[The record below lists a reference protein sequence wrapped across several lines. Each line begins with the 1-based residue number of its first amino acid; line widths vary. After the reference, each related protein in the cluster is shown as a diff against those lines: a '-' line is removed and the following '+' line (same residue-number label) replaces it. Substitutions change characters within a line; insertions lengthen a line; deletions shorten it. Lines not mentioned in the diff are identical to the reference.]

1 MKKAISIAV
10 CMAVSV
16 SVFVQ
21 SSAFAEEPVFSGEK
35 ETYIVLTE
43 TEKDG
48 KKIQSQFDGEILLGD
63 EAVSCE
69 LTEHQAE
76 RLEQQSGVIAV
87 SEDIILEGSGKKS
100 KKKLSAPAEQWNLE
114 AIGADNSE
122 AKPTGVKIEVLDS
135 GVSYTDDINIMGEVN
150 LVPGEEEV
158 SPMFVDANGHG
169 TGIAGLIGAKDN
181 KDGIKGVFP
190 EAEIYSVKAF
200 DENLK
205 SPLSRIVEGI
215 YWGIEND
222 MDIINMSFGTTV
234 NSAVLHQAI
243 KDAEAAGI
251 LLIAAAGNTEHQD
264 INYPAAYD
272 EVIAVGSINAEGK
285 LAELTSTGTEL
296 ELLAP
301 GEQVCTTG
309 LFYGTLGVSGTSI
322 ATAQVTGAAAM
333 LKAKDKTKSNDFIR
347 GLLKTSSKEVEGTNA
362 GLIDCEYAL
371 KIYDEYSKSYNKGEK
386 AVEKLENNEAVSDY
400 SDQADIVVEG
410 LWQAQTSLKKPL
422 SSTHGQLVKYA
433 VDKTTSKIS
442 TANLNYMA
450 RTANLAD
457 KPGKYSDTPM
467 FHGKAN
473 YVASLKFLWKYA
485 NLIGKGNTAAS
496 AAKTVK
502 SDIDKVKAYQS
513 TSDTMKREKNK
524 LKQGIESAEYMIK
537 EQTNYFKGKGTKLTA
552 TNKKFLL
559 MGFIMHLIGD
569 TYAHATIVPKYT
581 FNKVPKEDR
590 HYKVAKFSSDPDDHK
605 SRFGTDDFVATS
617 FYYSEKKKI
626 YEISKYDDAKKE
638 SEFNKRIEYLTQNAD
653 DYEGS
658 LDWGCLFKATD
669 LQFLTFRKIKFF
681 MKESS
686 NSRYEDN
693 VNFCPER
700 YRAAKSVSK
709 NYLNNYTKAFS
720 NILISKGN
728 VKLYKFDSYSER
740 I

>member
-10 CMAVSV
+10 CMAMSV

-21 SSAFAEEPVFSGEK
+21 SSAFADEPVFSGEK

-150 LVPGEEEV
+150 FVPGEKEV

-190 EAEIYSVKAF
+190 DAEIYSVKAF
-200 DENLK
+200 EEDLK

-234 NSAVLHQAI
+234 NSAVLHQAV
-243 KDAEAAGI
+243 KDAESAGI

-309 LFYGTLGVSGTSI
+309 LFYGTIGVSGTSI

-371 KIYDEYSKSYNKGEK
+371 EIYDEYSKSYTKDEK
-386 AVEKLENNEAVSDY
+386 AVEKLENNETVSDY

-410 LWQAQTSLKKPL
+410 LWSTGKHTELIDYANLETSKL
-422 SSTHGQLVKYA
+422 SSSDISLIAKIATWCDDKWRIGGKTPCNAVHGSANYVFTLKYLWNFAKKIETTPTSTLVADASYAASAYALSFVDRTKFSKDEDEKLKQLAKRTQELINNYGGSKNGRGRRNLVFGFIFHLLGDTFAHRTIVPTYTINSMTTTRKDSTSY
-433 VDKTTSKIS
+433 TSKNARFGTNDFT
-442 TANLNYMA
+442 TANL
-450 RTANLAD
+450 TTL
-457 KPGKYSDTPM
+457 
-467 FHGKAN
+467 
-473 YVASLKFLWKYA
+473 
-485 NLIGKGNTAAS
+485 
-496 AAKTVK
+496 
-502 SDIDKVKAYQS
+502 
-513 TSDTMKREKNK
+513 
-524 LKQGIESAEYMIK
+524 
-537 EQTNYFKGKGTKLTA
+537 
-552 TNKKFLL
+552 
-559 MGFIMHLIGD
+559 
-569 TYAHATIVPKYT
+569 
-581 FNKVPKEDR
+581 
-590 HYKVAKFSSDPDDHK
+590 K
-605 SRFGTDDFVATS
+605 SRVNGVN
-617 FYYSEKKKI
+617 I
-626 YEISKYDDAKKE
+626 
-638 SEFNKRIEYLTQNAD
+638 EFCGIFNLGGKRSAY
-653 DYEGS
+653 
-658 LDWGCLFKATD
+658 
-669 LQFLTFRKIKFF
+669 
-681 MKESS
+681 
-686 NSRYEDN
+686 
-693 VNFCPER
+693 
-700 YRAAKSVSK
+700 
-709 NYLNNYTKAFS
+709 
-720 NILISKGN
+720 
-728 VKLYKFDSYSER
+728 
-740 I
+740 

>member
-76 RLEQQSGVIAV
+76 KLEQQSGVIAV
-87 SEDIILEGSGKKS
+87 SEDIILEGSGNKS

-190 EAEIYSVKAF
+190 DADIYSVKAF

-309 LFYGTLGVSGTSI
+309 LFYGTIGVSGTSI

-371 KIYDEYSKSYNKGEK
+371 EIYDEYLKSYTKGEK
-386 AVEKLENNEAVSDY
+386 AVKKLENNEAVPDY

-410 LWQAQTSLKKPL
+410 LWSASEHEVIVKGVSKNLGISQAN
-422 SSTHGQLVKYA
+422 
-433 VDKTTSKIS
+433 I
-442 TANLNYMA
+442 NYMA
-450 RTANLAD
+450 KTAKLAD
-457 KPGKYSDTPM
+457 RGIHGEKEIKNYGKVKA
-467 FHGKAN
+467 FHGKEN
-473 YVASLKFLWKYA
+473 YIASLKYLWKYA
-485 NLIGKGNTAAS
+485 NLIGQGKSYADAKSITKTA
-496 AAKTVK
+496 
-502 SDIDKVKAYQS
+502 IDKSKVHKDDKHDIKLAINATEYMLKEQNKACN
-513 TSDTMKREKNK
+513 NK
-524 LKQGIESAEYMIK
+524 LDK
-537 EQTNYFKGKGTKLTA
+537 
-552 TNKKFLL
+552 TNKKFLV

-569 TYAHATIVPKYT
+569 TYAHSTIVPKYVLT
-581 FNKVPKEDR
+581 GEVKKAKYSTNNASHDARLGKNDFRNDDAY
-590 HYKVAKFSSDPDDHK
+590 YK
-605 SRFGTDDFVATS
+605 
-617 FYYSEKKKI
+617 
-626 YEISKYDDAKKE
+626 EISNEKNFNNKIKLIAENDSSTKYTKIGWKCLKE
-638 SEFNKRIEYLTQNAD
+638 TVNNQTLI
-653 DYEGS
+653 
-658 LDWGCLFKATD
+658 
-669 LQFLTFRKIKFF
+669 FRRIKFF
-681 MKESS
+681 MSKSS
-686 NSRYEDN
+686 NSKYEDN
-693 VNFCPER
+693 IKFCSER
-700 YRAAKSVSK
+700 YSKAKSVSK
-709 NYLNNYTKAFS
+709 EYLKNYKKAFS
-720 NILISKGN
+720 NILISKGK
-728 VKLYKFDSYSER
+728 VKLYDFDTYKNQL
-740 I
+740 

>member
-48 KKIQSQFDGEILLGD
+48 KKIQSQFNGEILLGD

-100 KKKLSAPAEQWNLE
+100 KKKLSAPAKQWNLE

-135 GVSYTDDINIMGEVN
+135 GVSYTDDINIMAEVN

-190 EAEIYSVKAF
+190 DAEIYSVKAF

-243 KDAEAAGI
+243 KDAESAGI

-309 LFYGTLGVSGTSI
+309 LFYGTIGVSGTSI

-371 KIYDEYSKSYNKGEK
+371 EIYDEYSRSYTKGEK
-386 AVEKLENNEAVSDY
+386 AVERLENNEAVPDY

-410 LWQAQTSLKKPL
+410 LWSASEHEVIVKNVSKNSGISQAN
-422 SSTHGQLVKYA
+422 
-433 VDKTTSKIS
+433 I
-442 TANLNYMA
+442 NYMA
-450 RTANLAD
+450 ITAKLAD
-457 KPGKYSDTPM
+457 RGIHGEKEIKNYGKVKA
-467 FHGKAN
+467 FHGKEN
-473 YVASLKFLWKYA
+473 YIASLKYLWKYA
-485 NLIGKGNTAAS
+485 NLIGQGKSYADAKSITKTA
-496 AAKTVK
+496 
-502 SDIDKVKAYQS
+502 IDKSKVDKDDKHDIKVAINATEYMLKEQNKAYS
-513 TSDTMKREKNK
+513 NK
-524 LKQGIESAEYMIK
+524 LDK
-537 EQTNYFKGKGTKLTA
+537 
-552 TNKKFLL
+552 TNKKFLV

-569 TYAHATIVPKYT
+569 TYAHSTIVPKYVLT
-581 FNKVPKEDR
+581 GEVKKAKYSTNNASHDARLGKNDFNN
-590 HYKVAKFSSDPDDHK
+590 DD
-605 SRFGTDDFVATS
+605 V
-617 FYYSEKKKI
+617 YYKKI
-626 YEISKYDDAKKE
+626 SNEKNFTDQIKSIAENDSAKKYGKNIGWKCLKKTINDQTLI
-638 SEFNKRIEYLTQNAD
+638 FRRIKL
-653 DYEGS
+653 
-658 LDWGCLFKATD
+658 
-669 LQFLTFRKIKFF
+669 F

-686 NSRYEDN
+686 NSKYEDN
-693 VNFCPER
+693 IKFCSER
-700 YRAAKSVSK
+700 YSKAKSVSK
-709 NYLNNYTKAFS
+709 EYLKNYKKAFS
-720 NILISKGN
+720 NILISKDY
-728 VKLYKFDSYSER
+728 VKLYQFSVYKKQL
-740 I
+740 

>member
-10 CMAVSV
+10 CMAMSV

-21 SSAFAEEPVFSGEK
+21 SSAFADEPVFSGEK
-35 ETYIVLTE
+35 ENYIVLTE

-63 EAVSCE
+63 EAVSCA

-87 SEDIILEGSGKKS
+87 SEDIILEGSEKKS

-122 AKPTGVKIEVLDS
+122 AKPSGIKIEVLDS

-190 EAEIYSVKAF
+190 DAEIYSVKAF

-243 KDAEAAGI
+243 KDAESAGI

-309 LFYGTLGVSGTSI
+309 LFYGTIGVSGTSI

-362 GLIDCEYAL
+362 GLVDCEYAL
-371 KIYDEYSKSYNKGEK
+371 EIYDEYSRSYTKGEK
-386 AVEKLENNEAVSDY
+386 AVEKLENNEAVPDY

-410 LWQAQTSLKKPL
+410 LWSRSMHDEIISDAAGGESYDIPAKYFTLV
-422 SSTHGQLVKYA
+422 STICNDC
-433 VDKTTSKIS
+433 DKT
-442 TANLNYMA
+442 Y
-450 RTANLAD
+450 
-457 KPGKYSDTPM
+457 
-467 FHGKAN
+467 KAN
-473 YVASLKFLWKYA
+473 SQYGSCLHGGRNYYATLKFLWAFAKK
-485 NLIGKGNTAAS
+485 INTTS
-496 AAKTVK
+496 SISKT
-502 SDIDKVKAYQS
+502 KVKQYKTECLNLFNKDKFIAAWNY
-513 TSDTMKREKNK
+513 DTNMANTDYNCLVKLANITETVVNKHMNDSILKSKNK
-524 LKQGIESAEYMIK
+524 KYIVFGL
-537 EQTNYFKGKGTKLTA
+537 
-552 TNKKFLL
+552 
-559 MGFIMHLIGD
+559 IMHVLGD
-569 TYAHATIVPKYT
+569 VTAHRTIVPKCMT
-581 FNKVPKEDR
+581 KNATKNFSNKNAFDLR
-590 HYKVAKFSSDPDDHK
+590 DFSAANWTKLVDAVNEQ
-605 SRFGTDDFVATS
+605 RIDFTS
-617 FYYSEKKKI
+617 
-626 YEISKYDDAKKE
+626 ISGWGLM
-638 SEFNKRIEYLTQNAD
+638 SNHVEY
-653 DYEGS
+653 
-658 LDWGCLFKATD
+658 
-669 LQFLTFRKIKFF
+669 
-681 MKESS
+681 SS
-686 NSRYEDN
+686 NNAKYEDN
-693 VNFCPER
+693 IKVIENRWLFSQTMVDYFLR
-700 YRAAKSVSK
+700 YFK
-709 NYLNNYTKAFS
+709 
-720 NILISKGN
+720 KGF
-728 VKLYKFDSYSER
+728 KIDIFDSFYKNVDL
-740 I
+740 INMNIYKNAL

>member
-190 EAEIYSVKAF
+190 DAEIYSVKAF

-243 KDAEAAGI
+243 KDAESAGI

-309 LFYGTLGVSGTSI
+309 LFYGTIGVSGTSI

-371 KIYDEYSKSYNKGEK
+371 EIYDEYSKSYTKGEK
-386 AVEKLENNEAVSDY
+386 AVEKLENNEAVPDY

-410 LWQAQTSLKKPL
+410 LWSASEHEVIVKNVTNKSGISQTN
-422 SSTHGQLVKYA
+422 
-433 VDKTTSKIS
+433 I
-442 TANLNYMA
+442 NYMA
-450 RTANLAD
+450 KTAKLAD
-457 KPGKYSDTPM
+457 RGIHGEKEIKNYGTVKA
-467 FHGKAN
+467 FHGKEN
-473 YVASLKFLWKYA
+473 YIASLKYLWKYA
-485 NLIGKGNTAAS
+485 NLIGQGKSYADAKSITKTA
-496 AAKTVK
+496 
-502 SDIDKVKAYQS
+502 IDKSKVDKDDKHDIKVAI
-513 TSDTMKREKNK
+513 NA
-524 LKQGIESAEYMIK
+524 AEYMLK
-537 EQTNYFKGKGTKLTA
+537 EQNKAYNNKLDK
-552 TNKKFLL
+552 TNKKFLV

-569 TYAHATIVPKYT
+569 IYAHSAIVPKYVLDKAGNSAKNST
-581 FNKVPKEDR
+581 DSTSYDARLGKNDFRNDDAY
-590 HYKVAKFSSDPDDHK
+590 YK
-605 SRFGTDDFVATS
+605 
-617 FYYSEKKKI
+617 
-626 YEISKYDDAKKE
+626 EISNEKDFNNKIKSIAENDSSTKYTKIGWKCLKE
-638 SEFNKRIEYLTQNAD
+638 TVNNQTLI
-653 DYEGS
+653 
-658 LDWGCLFKATD
+658 
-669 LQFLTFRKIKFF
+669 FRRVKFF
-681 MKESS
+681 MSKSS
-686 NSRYEDN
+686 NSKYEDN
-693 VNFCPER
+693 IKFCEER
-700 YRAAKSVSK
+700 YRIAKKVSK
-709 NYLNNYTKAFS
+709 NYISKYKQAFS
-720 NILISKGN
+720 NILESKGN
-728 VKLYKFDSYSER
+728 VKLYKFSTYKER

>member
-10 CMAVSV
+10 CMAMSV

-21 SSAFAEEPVFSGEK
+21 SSAFADEPVFSGEK
-35 ETYIVLTE
+35 ENYIVLTE

-76 RLEQQSGVIAV
+76 KLEQQSGVIAV

-190 EAEIYSVKAF
+190 DAEIYSVKAF

-243 KDAEAAGI
+243 KDAEATGI

-272 EVIAVGSINAEGK
+272 EVIAVGAINAEGK

-309 LFYGTLGVSGTSI
+309 LFYGTIGVSGTSI

-371 KIYDEYSKSYNKGEK
+371 EIYDEYSKSYTKGEK

-410 LWQAQTSLKKPL
+410 LWSASEHEVIVKSVSKNSGISQAN
-422 SSTHGQLVKYA
+422 
-433 VDKTTSKIS
+433 I
-442 TANLNYMA
+442 NYMA
-450 RTANLAD
+450 KTSKLAD
-457 KPGKYSDTPM
+457 RTKKYKDTDV
-467 FHGKAN
+467 FHGKSN
-473 YVASLKFLWKYA
+473 YVMSLKFLWKYA

-502 SDIDKVKAYQS
+502 ADIDKVKAYQS
-513 TSDTMKREKNK
+513 TSDTMINEKNN
-524 LKQGIESAEYMIK
+524 LKQGIDSAEYMIK
-537 EQTNYFKGKGTKLTA
+537 EQTNYFKGKGIKLTA
-552 TNKKFLL
+552 TNKKFLV

-590 HYKVAKFSSDPDDHK
+590 HYKVAKFSNDPDDHK
-605 SRFGTDDFVATS
+605 SRFGMNEFVATKF
-617 FYYSEKKKI
+617 FYEVKKSVYDDPMISSDEKALEFNNRIKKI
-626 YEISKYDDAKKE
+626 
-638 SEFNKRIEYLTQNAD
+638 TQNAHKTEYD
-653 DYEGS
+653 NK

-669 LQFLTFRKIKFF
+669 LQVLTFRKIKFY

-686 NSRYEDN
+686 NSR
-693 VNFCPER
+693 
-700 YRAAKSVSK
+700 
-709 NYLNNYTKAFS
+709 
-720 NILISKGN
+720 
-728 VKLYKFDSYSER
+728 
-740 I
+740 

>member
-21 SSAFAEEPVFSGEK
+21 SSAFADEPVFSGEK
-35 ETYIVLTE
+35 ENYIVLTE

-76 RLEQQSGVIAV
+76 KLEQQSGVIAV

-190 EAEIYSVKAF
+190 DAEIYSVQTF

-215 YWGIEND
+215 YLGIENG

-243 KDAEAAGI
+243 KDAEEAGI

-309 LFYGTLGVSGTSI
+309 LFYGTIGVSGTSI

-347 GLLKTSSKEVEGTNA
+347 GLLKTSSKEVDGTNA

-371 KIYDEYSKSYNKGEK
+371 EIYDEYSKSYTKGEK

-410 LWQAQTSLKKPL
+410 LWSASEHEVIVKNVTNKSGISQAN
-422 SSTHGQLVKYA
+422 
-433 VDKTTSKIS
+433 I
-442 TANLNYMA
+442 NYMA
-450 RTANLAD
+450 RTSKLAD
-457 KPGKYSDTPM
+457 RTKKYKDTDV
-467 FHGKAN
+467 FHGKSN
-473 YVASLKFLWKYA
+473 YVMSLKILWKYA

-502 SDIDKVKAYQS
+502 ADIDKVKAYQS
-513 TSDTMKREKNK
+513 NSDTMTREKNK
-524 LKQGIESAEYMIK
+524 LKQGIDSAEYMIK
-537 EQTNYFKGKGTKLTA
+537 EQTNYFKGKGIKLTA
-552 TNKKFLL
+552 TNKKFLV

-590 HYKVAKFSSDPDDHK
+590 HYKVAKFSNDPDDHK
-605 SRFGTDDFVATS
+605 SRFGMNEFVATNF
-617 FYYSEKKKI
+617 FYEVKKSVYNDPMISSDEK
-626 YEISKYDDAKKE
+626 A
-638 SEFNKRIEYLTQNAD
+638 SEFNDRIEKINENAHD
-653 DYEGS
+653 RKYKNK
-658 LDWGCLFKATD
+658 LDWGCLFKATE
-669 LQFLTFRKIKFF
+669 LQVLTFRKIKFYMIDSF
-681 MKESS
+681 NDK
-686 NSRYEDN
+686 NGRYEDN
-693 VNFCPER
+693 INFCPER

-709 NYLNNYTKAFS
+709 NYLNQYTKAFN
-720 NILISKGN
+720 NILISKGY
-728 VKLYKFDSYSER
+728 VKLYKFDSYKDR
-740 I
+740 K

>member
-1 MKKAISIAV
+1 MKKAMSIAV

-16 SVFVQ
+16 SVFAK
-21 SSAFAEEPVFSGEK
+21 SSAFADEPVFSGEK

-76 RLEQQSGVIAV
+76 KLEQRSGVIAV
-87 SEDIILEGSGKKS
+87 SEDIILEGSGRKS
-100 KKKLSAPAEQWNLE
+100 KKKLYAEQWNLE
-114 AIGADNSE
+114 AIGAEDNKLKSS
-122 AKPTGVKIEVLDS
+122 GVKIEVLDS
-135 GVSYTDDINIMGEVN
+135 GVSYTDDLNIMAEVN

-190 EAEIYSVKAF
+190 DAEIYSVKAF

-205 SPLSRIVEGI
+205 SPLSRIVEGV

-272 EVIAVGSINAEGK
+272 EVIAVGSINAEGE

-309 LFYGTLGVSGTSI
+309 LFYGTIGVSGTSI

-333 LKAKDKTKSNDFIR
+333 LKSKDKTKSNDFIR

-371 KIYDEYSKSYNKGEK
+371 EIYDEYAKNYTKGEK
-386 AVEKLENNEAVSDY
+386 AVEKLENNEAVPDY
-400 SDQADIVVEG
+400 STQADIVVEG
-410 LWQAQTSLKKPL
+410 LWSGKKHETTIREGNKLSEKTISESNIRLMAKTAKEADTVFGSKVKNQEYNLK
-422 SSTHGQLVKYA
+422 
-433 VDKTTSKIS
+433 
-442 TANLNYMA
+442 NL
-450 RTANLAD
+450 
-457 KPGKYSDTPM
+457 
-467 FHGKAN
+467 HGKNN
-473 YVASLKFLWKYA
+473 YVASLKFLWLFAK
-485 NLIGKGNTAAS
+485 NLGNKQTTS
-496 AAKTVK
+496 NAKSK
-502 SDIDKVKAYQS
+502 ALNSLPKDLQNDK
-513 TSDTMKREKNK
+513 MKNMANK
-524 LKQGIESAEYMIK
+524 LATYINNNTNAKEYS
-537 EQTNYFKGKGTKLTA
+537 
-552 TNKKFLL
+552 KKKYLI
-559 MGFIMHLIGD
+559 MGFACHLIGD
-569 TYAHATIVPKYT
+569 TYAHRAIVPKKT
-581 FNKVPKEDR
+581 VASVGNNKTNSKFGKSHFKSNTSAEFTNSNLKACAKNPND
-590 HYKVAKFSSDPDDHK
+590 KVKK
-605 SRFGTDDFVATS
+605 
-617 FYYSEKKKI
+617 SEKYRCWQAFSKTVNLGVMEFIDIKFYMKENINLPSTI
-626 YEISKYDDAKKE
+626 YEDDPAFCKYRYDDSILAINGFFDVFSGSFDELILYPAYGTVLNHYYGYIQDTGIKTTHTTKKE
-638 SEFNKRIEYLTQNAD
+638 WA
-653 DYEGS
+653 
-658 LDWGCLFKATD
+658 
-669 LQFLTFRKIKFF
+669 KIST
-681 MKESS
+681 MDS
-686 NSRYEDN
+686 NP
-693 VNFCPER
+693 V
-700 YRAAKSVSK
+700 
-709 NYLNNYTKAFS
+709 
-720 NILISKGN
+720 
-728 VKLYKFDSYSER
+728 
-740 I
+740 

>member
-1 MKKAISIAV
+1 MKRAISIAV

-35 ETYIVLTE
+35 ESYIVLTE

-76 RLEQQSGVIAV
+76 KLEQQSGVIAV

-135 GVSYTDDINIMGEVN
+135 GVSYTDDINIMCEVN

-190 EAEIYSVKAF
+190 DAEIYSVKAF
-200 DENLK
+200 DEDLK

-234 NSAVLHQAI
+234 NSAVLHQAV
-243 KDAEAAGI
+243 KDAESAGI

-309 LFYGTLGVSGTSI
+309 LFYGTIGVSGTSI

-371 KIYDEYSKSYNKGEK
+371 EIYDEYSKSYTKGEK
-386 AVEKLENNEAVSDY
+386 AVKKLENNEAVPDY

-410 LWQAQTSLKKPL
+410 LWSASEHEVIVKSVSKNSGISQAN
-422 SSTHGQLVKYA
+422 
-433 VDKTTSKIS
+433 I
-442 TANLNYMA
+442 NYMA
-450 RTANLAD
+450 KTSKLAD
-457 KPGKYSDTPM
+457 RTKKYKDTDV
-467 FHGKAN
+467 FHGKSN
-473 YVASLKFLWKYA
+473 YVMSLKFLWKYA

-502 SDIDKVKAYQS
+502 ADIDKVKAYQS
-513 TSDTMKREKNK
+513 TSDTMINEKNN
-524 LKQGIESAEYMIK
+524 LKQGIDSAEYMIK
-537 EQTNYFKGKGTKLTA
+537 EQTNYFKGKGIKLTA
-552 TNKKFLL
+552 TNKKFLV

-590 HYKVAKFSSDPDDHK
+590 HYKVAKFSNDPDDHK
-605 SRFGTDDFVATS
+605 SRFGMNEFVATKF
-617 FYYSEKKKI
+617 FYEVKKSVYDDHMISSDEKALEFNNRIKKI
-626 YEISKYDDAKKE
+626 
-638 SEFNKRIEYLTQNAD
+638 TQNAHKSEYD
-653 DYEGS
+653 NK
-658 LDWGCLFKATD
+658 LDWGSLFKATD
-669 LQFLTFRKIKFF
+669 LQVLTFRKIKFY

-686 NSRYEDN
+686 NSR
-693 VNFCPER
+693 
-700 YRAAKSVSK
+700 
-709 NYLNNYTKAFS
+709 
-720 NILISKGN
+720 
-728 VKLYKFDSYSER
+728 
-740 I
+740 

>member
-10 CMAVSV
+10 CMAMSV

-21 SSAFAEEPVFSGEK
+21 SSAFADEPVFSGEK
-35 ETYIVLTE
+35 ENYIVLTE

-76 RLEQQSGVIAV
+76 KLEQQSGVIAV

-190 EAEIYSVKAF
+190 DAEIYSVKAF
-200 DENLK
+200 DEDLK

-243 KDAEAAGI
+243 KDAESAGI

-309 LFYGTLGVSGTSI
+309 LFYGTIGVSGTSI

-371 KIYDEYSKSYNKGEK
+371 EIYDEYSKSYTKGEK
-386 AVEKLENNEAVSDY
+386 AVEKLENNEAVPDY

-410 LWQAQTSLKKPL
+410 LWSASEHEVIVKNVSKNSGISQAN
-422 SSTHGQLVKYA
+422 
-433 VDKTTSKIS
+433 I
-442 TANLNYMA
+442 NYMA
-450 RTANLAD
+450 ITAKLAD
-457 KPGKYSDTPM
+457 RGIHGEKEIKNYGKVKA
-467 FHGKAN
+467 FHGKEN
-473 YVASLKFLWKYA
+473 YIASLKYLWKYA
-485 NLIGKGNTAAS
+485 NLIGQGKSYADAKSITKTA
-496 AAKTVK
+496 
-502 SDIDKVKAYQS
+502 IDKSKVDKDDKHDIKVAINATEYMLKEQNKAYS
-513 TSDTMKREKNK
+513 NK
-524 LKQGIESAEYMIK
+524 LDK
-537 EQTNYFKGKGTKLTA
+537 
-552 TNKKFLL
+552 TNKKFLV

-569 TYAHATIVPKYT
+569 TYAHSTIVPKYVLT
-581 FNKVPKEDR
+581 GEVKKAKYSTNNASHDARLGKNDFNN
-590 HYKVAKFSSDPDDHK
+590 DD
-605 SRFGTDDFVATS
+605 V
-617 FYYSEKKKI
+617 YYKKI
-626 YEISKYDDAKKE
+626 SNEKNFTDQIKSIAENDSAKKYGKNIGWKCLKKTINDQTLI
-638 SEFNKRIEYLTQNAD
+638 FRRIKL
-653 DYEGS
+653 
-658 LDWGCLFKATD
+658 
-669 LQFLTFRKIKFF
+669 F

-686 NSRYEDN
+686 NSKYEDN
-693 VNFCPER
+693 IKFCSER
-700 YRAAKSVSK
+700 YSKAKSVSK
-709 NYLNNYTKAFS
+709 EYLKNYKKAFS
-720 NILISKGN
+720 NILISKDY
-728 VKLYKFDSYSER
+728 VKLYQFSVYKKQL
-740 I
+740 

>member
-16 SVFVQ
+16 SVFAQ
-21 SSAFAEEPVFSGEK
+21 SSAFADEPVFSGEK

-76 RLEQQSGVIAV
+76 KLEQQSGIIAV
-87 SEDIILEGSGKKS
+87 SEDIILEGSVRKS
-100 KKKLSAPAEQWNLE
+100 KKKLSAEQWNLE
-114 AIGADNSE
+114 AIGADNSK
-122 AKPTGVKIEVLDS
+122 AKPSGVKIEVLDS
-135 GVSYTDDINIMGEVN
+135 GVSYTDDINIMAEVN
-150 LVPGEEEV
+150 FVPNEEEV

-190 EAEIYSVKAF
+190 DAEIYSVKAF

-205 SPLSRIVEGI
+205 SPLSRIVEGV

-309 LFYGTLGVSGTSI
+309 LFYGTIGVSGTSI

-362 GLIDCEYAL
+362 GLIDCEYAFE
-371 KIYDEYSKSYNKGEK
+371 IYDEYAKTYTKGEK
-386 AVEKLENNEAVSDY
+386 TVEKLENNEAVPDY
-400 SDQADIVVEG
+400 STQADIVVEG
-410 LWQAQTSLKKPL
+410 LWQAQTSLKNPL

-457 KPGKYSDTPM
+457 KPEKYKGTDA

-502 SDIDKVKAYQS
+502 ADIDKVKAYQS
-513 TSDTMKREKNK
+513 ASDTMKNEKNN

-552 TNKKFLL
+552 TNKKFLV

-581 FNKVPKEDR
+581 LNKVPKEDR
-590 HYKVAKFSSDPDDHK
+590 HYKKVKYSTNDTSYDARLGS
-605 SRFGTDDFVATS
+605 DDFKNDKA
-617 FYYSEKKKI
+617 YYKNKSNDQIIDIAQHADKYKKHI
-626 YEISKYDDAKKE
+626 GWNCLKKA
-638 SEFNKRIEYLTQNAD
+638 IDL
-653 DYEGS
+653 
-658 LDWGCLFKATD
+658 KA
-669 LQFLTFRKIKFF
+669 LTFRKIKFY
-681 MKESS
+681 MINSS
-686 NSRYEDN
+686 NSKYEDN
-693 VNFCPER
+693 IKFCEER
-700 YRAAKSVSK
+700 YRIAKKVSTA
-709 NYLNNYTKAFS
+709 YLNQYTKAFDDK
-720 NILISKGN
+720 NIILISKGN
-728 VKLYKFDSYSER
+728 VKLYKFDSYKDR
-740 I
+740 K

>member
-10 CMAVSV
+10 CMAMSV

-21 SSAFAEEPVFSGEK
+21 SSAFADEPVFSGEK
-35 ETYIVLTE
+35 ENYIVLTE

-76 RLEQQSGVIAV
+76 KLEQQSGVIAV

-190 EAEIYSVKAF
+190 DAEIYSVKAF

-243 KDAEAAGI
+243 KDAEATGI

-272 EVIAVGSINAEGK
+272 EVIAVGAINAEGK

-309 LFYGTLGVSGTSI
+309 LFYGTIGVSGTSI

-371 KIYDEYSKSYNKGEK
+371 EIYDEYSKSYTKGEK

-410 LWQAQTSLKKPL
+410 LWSASEHEVIVKNVTNKSGISQTN
-422 SSTHGQLVKYA
+422 
-433 VDKTTSKIS
+433 I
-442 TANLNYMA
+442 NYMA
-450 RTANLAD
+450 KTAKLAD
-457 KPGKYSDTPM
+457 RGIHGEKEIKNYGTVKA
-467 FHGKAN
+467 FHGKEN
-473 YVASLKFLWKYA
+473 YIASLKYLWKYA
-485 NLIGKGNTAAS
+485 NLIGQGKSYADAKSITKTA
-496 AAKTVK
+496 
-502 SDIDKVKAYQS
+502 IDKSKVDKDDKHDIKVAI
-513 TSDTMKREKNK
+513 NA
-524 LKQGIESAEYMIK
+524 AEYMLK
-537 EQTNYFKGKGTKLTA
+537 EQNKAYNNKLDK
-552 TNKKFLL
+552 TNKKFLV

-569 TYAHATIVPKYT
+569 IYAHSAIVPKYVLDKAGNSAKNST
-581 FNKVPKEDR
+581 DSTSYDARLGKNDFRNDDEY
-590 HYKVAKFSSDPDDHK
+590 YK
-605 SRFGTDDFVATS
+605 
-617 FYYSEKKKI
+617 
-626 YEISKYDDAKKE
+626 EISNEIDFNNKIKSIAENDSSTKYTKIGWKCLKE
-638 SEFNKRIEYLTQNAD
+638 TVNNQTLI
-653 DYEGS
+653 
-658 LDWGCLFKATD
+658 
-669 LQFLTFRKIKFF
+669 FRRVKFF
-681 MKESS
+681 MSKSS
-686 NSRYEDN
+686 NSKYEDN
-693 VNFCPER
+693 IKFCEER
-700 YRAAKSVSK
+700 YRIAKKVSK
-709 NYLNNYTKAFS
+709 NYISKYKQAFS
-720 NILISKGN
+720 NILESKGN
-728 VKLYKFDSYSER
+728 VKLYKFSTYKER

>member
-1 MKKAISIAV
+1 MKRAINIAV
-10 CMAVSV
+10 CMAMSV

-21 SSAFAEEPVFSGEK
+21 SSAFADEPVFSGEK
-35 ETYIVLTE
+35 ENYIVLTE

-181 KDGIKGVFP
+181 QDGIKGVFP
-190 EAEIYSVKAF
+190 DAEIYSVKAF
-200 DENLK
+200 DEDLK

-234 NSAVLHQAI
+234 NSAVLHQAV
-243 KDAEAAGI
+243 KDAESAGI

-309 LFYGTLGVSGTSI
+309 LFYGTIGVSGTSI

-371 KIYDEYSKSYNKGEK
+371 EIYDEYSKSYTKGEK
-386 AVEKLENNEAVSDY
+386 AVEKLENNEAVPDY

-410 LWQAQTSLKKPL
+410 LWKASEHEVIVKGVTKNSGISQANINYMPK
-422 SSTHGQLVKYA
+422 
-433 VDKTTSKIS
+433 TSK
-442 TANLNYMA
+442 
-450 RTANLAD
+450 LAD
-457 KPGKYSDTPM
+457 RTKKYKDTDV
-467 FHGKAN
+467 FHGKSN
-473 YVASLKFLWKYA
+473 YVMSLKFLWKYA

-502 SDIDKVKAYQS
+502 ADIDKVKAYQS
-513 TSDTMKREKNK
+513 TSDTMINEKNN
-524 LKQGIESAEYMIK
+524 LKQGIDSAEYMIK
-537 EQTNYFKGKGTKLTA
+537 EQTNYFKGKGIKLTA
-552 TNKKFLL
+552 TNKKFLV

-590 HYKVAKFSSDPDDHK
+590 HYKVAKFSNDPDDHK
-605 SRFGTDDFVATS
+605 SRFGMNEFVATKF
-617 FYYSEKKKI
+617 FYEVKKSVYDDPMISSDEKALEFNNRIKKI
-626 YEISKYDDAKKE
+626 
-638 SEFNKRIEYLTQNAD
+638 TQNAHKTEYD
-653 DYEGS
+653 NK

-669 LQFLTFRKIKFF
+669 LQVLTFRKIKFY

-709 NYLNNYTKAFS
+709 NYLNNYAKAFS
-720 NILISKGN
+720 NILISKGS
-728 VKLYKFDSYSER
+728 VKLYKFDSYKDR
-740 I
+740 K

>member
-10 CMAVSV
+10 CMAMSV

-21 SSAFAEEPVFSGEK
+21 SSAFADEPVFSGEK
-35 ETYIVLTE
+35 ENYIVLTE

-76 RLEQQSGVIAV
+76 KLEQQSGVIAV

-190 EAEIYSVKAF
+190 DAEIYSVKAF

-243 KDAEAAGI
+243 KDAEATGI

-272 EVIAVGSINAEGK
+272 EVIAVGAINAEGK

-309 LFYGTLGVSGTSI
+309 LFYGTIGVSGTSI

-371 KIYDEYSKSYNKGEK
+371 EIYDEYSKSYTKGEK

-410 LWQAQTSLKKPL
+410 LWSASEHEVIVKNVTNKSGISQTN
-422 SSTHGQLVKYA
+422 
-433 VDKTTSKIS
+433 I
-442 TANLNYMA
+442 NYMA
-450 RTANLAD
+450 KTAKLAD
-457 KPGKYSDTPM
+457 RGIHGEKEIKNYGTVKA
-467 FHGKAN
+467 FHGKEN
-473 YVASLKFLWKYA
+473 YIASLKYLWKYA
-485 NLIGKGNTAAS
+485 NLIGQGKSYADAKSITKTA
-496 AAKTVK
+496 
-502 SDIDKVKAYQS
+502 IDKSKVDKDDKHDIKVAI
-513 TSDTMKREKNK
+513 NA
-524 LKQGIESAEYMIK
+524 AEYMLK
-537 EQTNYFKGKGTKLTA
+537 EQNKAYNNKLDK
-552 TNKKFLL
+552 TNKKFLV

-569 TYAHATIVPKYT
+569 IYAHSAIVPKYVLDKAGNSAKNST
-581 FNKVPKEDR
+581 DSTSYDARLGKNDFRNDDAY
-590 HYKVAKFSSDPDDHK
+590 YK
-605 SRFGTDDFVATS
+605 
-617 FYYSEKKKI
+617 
-626 YEISKYDDAKKE
+626 EISNEKDFNNKIKSIAENDSSTKYTKIGWKCLKE
-638 SEFNKRIEYLTQNAD
+638 TVNNQTLI
-653 DYEGS
+653 
-658 LDWGCLFKATD
+658 
-669 LQFLTFRKIKFF
+669 FRRVKFF
-681 MKESS
+681 MSKSS
-686 NSRYEDN
+686 NSKYEDN
-693 VNFCPER
+693 IKFCEER
-700 YRAAKSVSK
+700 YRIAKKVSK
-709 NYLNNYTKAFS
+709 NYISKYKQAFS
-720 NILISKGN
+720 NILESKGN
-728 VKLYKFDSYSER
+728 VKLYKFSTYKER

>member
-10 CMAVSV
+10 CMAMSV
-16 SVFVQ
+16 SVFAQ
-21 SSAFAEEPVFSGEK
+21 SSAFVNEPVFSGEK

-48 KKIQSQFDGEILLGD
+48 KKIESQFDGEILLG
-63 EAVSCE
+63 EEVVSCE

-87 SEDIILEGSGKKS
+87 SEDFILEGSGKKS
-100 KKKLSAPAEQWNLE
+100 KNKIASTNPEQWNLE

-135 GVSYTDDINIMGEVN
+135 GVSYTDDINIMGEIN

-234 NSAVLHQAI
+234 NSAVLHQAV

-309 LFYGTLGVSGTSI
+309 LFYGTIGVSGTSI

-371 KIYDEYSKSYNKGEK
+371 EIYDEYSKSYTKGQQ
-386 AVEKLENNEAVSDY
+386 AVEKLENNEAVPDY

-410 LWQAQTSLKKPL
+410 LWSVTKHAKMITDLKNDA
-422 SSTHGQLVKYA
+422 S
-433 VDKTTSKIS
+433 IS
-442 TANLNYMA
+442 ISQANLELMA
-450 RTANLAD
+450 TTAQLAD
-457 KPGKYSDTPM
+457 KQFGSKCGDENNLKNL
-467 FHGKAN
+467 HGKNN
-473 YVASLKFLWKYA
+473 YVASLKFLWQFAKNLNAGQATKTAKENALNNLPKGLRGGQLGKMA
-485 NLIGKGNTAAS
+485 NGLETYI
-496 AAKTVK
+496 
-502 SDIDKVKAYQS
+502 
-513 TSDTMKREKNK
+513 NK
-524 LKQGIESAEYMIK
+524 Q
-537 EQTNYFKGKGTKLTA
+537 KLTK
-552 TNKKFLL
+552 TNSGKKYLIL
-559 MGFIMHLIGD
+559 GFACHVIGD
-569 TYAHATIVPKYT
+569 TYAHRAIVPKSAVT
-581 FNKVPKEDR
+581 NASTKKTNSKFSKSHFNSNTK
-590 HYKVAKFSSDPDDHK
+590 AKFTNAELKACAKNPNDK
-605 SRFGTDDFVATS
+605 INIKK
-617 FYYSEKKKI
+617 EKKFRCWQAFSKTVNLGVMEFIDIKFYMDSKINKPSTI
-626 YEISKYDDAKKE
+626 YEDDSAFCNYRFKDSELSVSWFLYNFSGAFDELIIYPTYGTVLNHYRGYIKELGIDTSYMTNNQWKKV
-638 SEFNKRIEYLTQNAD
+638 STL
-653 DYEGS
+653 
-658 LDWGCLFKATD
+658 
-669 LQFLTFRKIKFF
+669 
-681 MKESS
+681 
-686 NSRYEDN
+686 EDN
-693 VNFCPER
+693 PV
-700 YRAAKSVSK
+700 
-709 NYLNNYTKAFS
+709 
-720 NILISKGN
+720 
-728 VKLYKFDSYSER
+728 
-740 I
+740 

>member
-10 CMAVSV
+10 CMAMSV

-21 SSAFAEEPVFSGEK
+21 SSAFADEPVFSGEK
-35 ETYIVLTE
+35 ENYIVLTE

-76 RLEQQSGVIAV
+76 KLEQQSGVIAV

-190 EAEIYSVKAF
+190 DAEIYSVKAF

-243 KDAEAAGI
+243 KDAEATGI

-272 EVIAVGSINAEGK
+272 EVIAVGAINAEGK

-309 LFYGTLGVSGTSI
+309 LFYGTIGVSGTSI

-371 KIYDEYSKSYNKGEK
+371 EIYDEYSKSYTKGEK

-410 LWQAQTSLKKPL
+410 LWSASEHEVIVKNVTNKSGISQTN
-422 SSTHGQLVKYA
+422 
-433 VDKTTSKIS
+433 I
-442 TANLNYMA
+442 NYMA
-450 RTANLAD
+450 KTAKLAD
-457 KPGKYSDTPM
+457 RGIHGEKEIKNYGTVKA
-467 FHGKAN
+467 FHGKEN
-473 YVASLKFLWKYA
+473 YIASLKYLWKYA
-485 NLIGKGNTAAS
+485 NLIGQGKSYADAKSITKTA
-496 AAKTVK
+496 
-502 SDIDKVKAYQS
+502 IDKSKVDKDDKHDIKVAI
-513 TSDTMKREKNK
+513 NA
-524 LKQGIESAEYMIK
+524 AEYMLK
-537 EQTNYFKGKGTKLTA
+537 EQNKAYNNKLDK
-552 TNKKFLL
+552 TNKKFLV

-569 TYAHATIVPKYT
+569 IYAHATIVPKYT

-590 HYKVAKFSSDPDDHK
+590 HYKVAKFSNDPDDHK
-605 SRFGTDDFVATS
+605 SRFGMNEFVATKF
-617 FYYSEKKKI
+617 FYEVKK
-626 YEISKYDDAKKE
+626 SVYDDPMISSDEKALEFIIELKK
-638 SEFNKRIEYLTQNAD
+638 
-653 DYEGS
+653 
-658 LDWGCLFKATD
+658 
-669 LQFLTFRKIKFF
+669 
-681 MKESS
+681 
-686 NSRYEDN
+686 
-693 VNFCPER
+693 
-700 YRAAKSVSK
+700 
-709 NYLNNYTKAFS
+709 
-720 NILISKGN
+720 
-728 VKLYKFDSYSER
+728 
-740 I
+740 

>member
-10 CMAVSV
+10 CMAMSV

-21 SSAFAEEPVFSGEK
+21 SSAFADEPVFSGEK
-35 ETYIVLTE
+35 ENYIVLTE

-76 RLEQQSGVIAV
+76 KLEQQSGVIAV

-190 EAEIYSVKAF
+190 DAEIYSVKAF

-309 LFYGTLGVSGTSI
+309 LFYGTIGVSGTSI

-371 KIYDEYSKSYNKGEK
+371 EIYDEYSRSYTKGEK
-386 AVEKLENNEAVSDY
+386 AVEKLENNEAVPDY

-410 LWQAQTSLKKPL
+410 LWQASEHEVIVKNVSKNSGISQTN
-422 SSTHGQLVKYA
+422 
-433 VDKTTSKIS
+433 I
-442 TANLNYMA
+442 NYMA
-450 RTANLAD
+450 KTSKLAD
-457 KPGKYSDTPM
+457 RTKKYKDTDV
-467 FHGKAN
+467 FHGKSN
-473 YVASLKFLWKYA
+473 YVMSLKFLWKYA

-502 SDIDKVKAYQS
+502 ADIDKVKAYQS
-513 TSDTMKREKNK
+513 TSKTMINEKNN
-524 LKQGIESAEYMIK
+524 LKQGIDSAEYMIK
-537 EQTNYFKGKGTKLTA
+537 EQTNYFKEKGTKLTA
-552 TNKKFLL
+552 TNKKFLV

-581 FNKVPKEDR
+581 LYKVPKEDR
-590 HYKVAKFSSDPDDHK
+590 HYKKVKYSTKDTSYDARLGS
-605 SRFGTDDFVATS
+605 DDFKNDQA
-617 FYYSEKKKI
+617 YYKDKSNDQIIDIAQHADKYQKFIGWNCLKKAI
-626 YEISKYDDAKKE
+626 
-638 SEFNKRIEYLTQNAD
+638 
-653 DYEGS
+653 
-658 LDWGCLFKATD
+658 D
-669 LQFLTFRKIKFF
+669 LKTLTFRKIKFY
-681 MKESS
+681 MKDSS
-686 NSRYEDN
+686 NSKYEDN
-693 VNFCPER
+693 IKFCSER
-700 YRAAKSVSK
+700 YSKAKSVSK
-709 NYLNNYTKAFS
+709 KYLNNYTKAFS
-720 NILISKGN
+720 NILISKDY
-728 VKLYKFDSYSER
+728 VKLYKFNSYKDR
-740 I
+740 K

>member
-10 CMAVSV
+10 CMAMSV

-21 SSAFAEEPVFSGEK
+21 SSAFADEPVFSGEK

-150 LVPGEEEV
+150 FVPGEKEV

-190 EAEIYSVKAF
+190 DAEIYSVKAF
-200 DENLK
+200 EEDLK

-234 NSAVLHQAI
+234 NSAVLHQAV
-243 KDAEAAGI
+243 KDAESAGI

-309 LFYGTLGVSGTSI
+309 LFYGTIGVSGTSI

-371 KIYDEYSKSYNKGEK
+371 EIYDEYSKSYTKDEK
-386 AVEKLENNEAVSDY
+386 AVEKLENNETVSDY

-410 LWQAQTSLKKPL
+410 LWSASEHEVIVKSVSKNSGISQAN
-422 SSTHGQLVKYA
+422 
-433 VDKTTSKIS
+433 I
-442 TANLNYMA
+442 NYMA
-450 RTANLAD
+450 KTSKLAD
-457 KPGKYSDTPM
+457 RTKKYKDTDV
-467 FHGKAN
+467 FHGKSN
-473 YVASLKFLWKYA
+473 YVMSLKFLWKYA

-502 SDIDKVKAYQS
+502 ADIDKVKAYQS
-513 TSDTMKREKNK
+513 TSDTMINEKNN
-524 LKQGIESAEYMIK
+524 LKQGIDSAEYMIK
-537 EQTNYFKGKGTKLTA
+537 EQTNYFKGKGIKLTA
-552 TNKKFLL
+552 TNKKFLV

-590 HYKVAKFSSDPDDHK
+590 HYKVAKFSNDPDDHK
-605 SRFGTDDFVATS
+605 SRFGMNEFVATKF
-617 FYYSEKKKI
+617 FYEVKKSVYDDPMISSDEKALEFNNRIKKI
-626 YEISKYDDAKKE
+626 
-638 SEFNKRIEYLTQNAD
+638 TQNAHKTEYD
-653 DYEGS
+653 NK

-669 LQFLTFRKIKFF
+669 LQVLTFRKIKFY

-709 NYLNNYTKAFS
+709 NYLNNYAKAFS
-720 NILISKGN
+720 NILISKGS
-728 VKLYKFDSYSER
+728 VKLYKFDSYKDR
-740 I
+740 K

>member
-10 CMAVSV
+10 CMAMSV

-21 SSAFAEEPVFSGEK
+21 SSAFADEPFFSGKK

-190 EAEIYSVKAF
+190 DAEIYSVKAF

-309 LFYGTLGVSGTSI
+309 LFYGTIGVSGTSI

-371 KIYDEYSKSYNKGEK
+371 EIYDEYSKSYTKGQQ
-386 AVEKLENNEAVSDY
+386 AVEKLENNEAVPDY

-410 LWQAQTSLKKPL
+410 LWKASEHEVIVKNVTKNSGISQTN
-422 SSTHGQLVKYA
+422 
-433 VDKTTSKIS
+433 I
-442 TANLNYMA
+442 NYMA
-450 RTANLAD
+450 KTSKLAD
-457 KPGKYSDTPM
+457 RTKKYKDTDV
-467 FHGKAN
+467 FHGKSN
-473 YVASLKFLWKYA
+473 YVMSLKFLWKYA

-502 SDIDKVKAYQS
+502 ADIDKVKAYQS
-513 TSDTMKREKNK
+513 TSDTMINEKNN
-524 LKQGIESAEYMIK
+524 LKQGIDSAEYMIK
-537 EQTNYFKGKGTKLTA
+537 EQTNYFKGEGIKLTA
-552 TNKKFLL
+552 TNKKFLV

-581 FNKVPKEDR
+581 LYKVPKEDR
-590 HYKVAKFSSDPDDHK
+590 HYKVAKFSNDPDDHK
-605 SRFGTDDFVATS
+605 SRFGMNEFVATKF
-617 FYYSEKKKI
+617 FYEVKK
-626 YEISKYDDAKKE
+626 SVYDDPMISFDEKA
-638 SEFNKRIEYLTQNAD
+638 SEFNNRIEKITQNAHKTEYD
-653 DYEGS
+653 NK

-709 NYLNNYTKAFS
+709 NYLNNYAKAFS
-720 NILISKGN
+720 NILISKGS
-728 VKLYKFDSYSER
+728 VKLYKFDSYKDR
-740 I
+740 K

>member
-10 CMAVSV
+10 CMAMSV
-16 SVFVQ
+16 
-21 SSAFAEEPVFSGEK
+21 SAFADEPVFSGEK
-35 ETYIVLTE
+35 ENYIVLTE

-76 RLEQQSGVIAV
+76 KLEQQSGVIAV

-190 EAEIYSVKAF
+190 DAEIYSVKAF

-234 NSAVLHQAI
+234 NSAGLHQAI
-243 KDAEAAGI
+243 KDAEATGI

-272 EVIAVGSINAEGK
+272 EVIAVGAINAEGK

-309 LFYGTLGVSGTSI
+309 LFYGTIGVSGTSI

-371 KIYDEYSKSYNKGEK
+371 EIYDEYSKSYTKGEK

-410 LWQAQTSLKKPL
+410 LWSASEHEVIVKNVTNKSGISQTN
-422 SSTHGQLVKYA
+422 
-433 VDKTTSKIS
+433 I
-442 TANLNYMA
+442 NYMA
-450 RTANLAD
+450 KTAKLAD
-457 KPGKYSDTPM
+457 RGIHGEKEIKNYGTVKA
-467 FHGKAN
+467 FHGKEN
-473 YVASLKFLWKYA
+473 YIASLKYLWKYA
-485 NLIGKGNTAAS
+485 NLIGQGKSYADAKSITKTA
-496 AAKTVK
+496 
-502 SDIDKVKAYQS
+502 IDKSKVDKDDKHDIKVAI
-513 TSDTMKREKNK
+513 NA
-524 LKQGIESAEYMIK
+524 AEYMLK
-537 EQTNYFKGKGTKLTA
+537 EQNKAYNNKLDK
-552 TNKKFLL
+552 TNKKFLV

-569 TYAHATIVPKYT
+569 IYAHSAIVPKYVLDKAGNSAKNST
-581 FNKVPKEDR
+581 DSTSYDARLGKNDFRNDDAY
-590 HYKVAKFSSDPDDHK
+590 YK
-605 SRFGTDDFVATS
+605 
-617 FYYSEKKKI
+617 
-626 YEISKYDDAKKE
+626 EISNEKD
-638 SEFNKRIEYLTQNAD
+638 FNN
-653 DYEGS
+653 
-658 LDWGCLFKATD
+658 
-669 LQFLTFRKIKFF
+669 KIKSI
-681 MKESS
+681 KHLE
-686 NSRYEDN
+686 N
-693 VNFCPER
+693 
-700 YRAAKSVSK
+700 
-709 NYLNNYTKAFS
+709 AFD
-720 NILISKGN
+720 L
-728 VKLYKFDSYSER
+728 V
-740 I
+740 